1 MEIRINKEIKD
12 YHESLFFESSRKADR
27 EIKQMRKRTGIYEKG
42 KFLLQEKRY
51 RKRL

>member
-12 YHESLFFESSRKADR
+12 YQRRSESSRKADR